1 MNTTAP
7 PPELQTLEKLREE
20 ELEQASAI
28 QSMMTHRRAS
38 PARLLARLFA
48 AVEDFTGGSRMTIWR
63 RSFFPVVERRLR
75 QLFTRAG
82 REWA

>member
-28 QSMMTHRRAS
+28 QSMMMHRRAS
-38 PARLLARLFA
+38 PARVLARFSPLSRILPAGA
-48 AVEDFTGGSRMTIWR
+48 A
-63 RSFFPVVERRLR
+63 
-75 QLFTRAG
+75 
-82 REWA
+82 